1 MAHGDDD
8 LMMILTPGRSDVPRT
23 GAALPQPACQVD
35 ISILCRC
42 VDITPLPP
50 PPPQEPGDLRV
61 PAPGRVRRARVPGLG
76 GRPRAGARAV
86 RAGQAAPQHGG
97 LHPLDTGDL
106 HPPEYT
112 EYIIQLIPWHRT

>member
-1 MAHGDDD
+1 MMMYRDDD

-42 VDITPLPP
+42 VDITPPL
-50 PPPQEPGDLRV
+50 PPQEPGDLRV

-76 GRPRAGARAV
+76 GGPRAGARAV

-97 LHPLDTGDL
+97 LHPLDTGGSVPWCRCRCD
-106 HPPEYT
+106 T
-112 EYIIQLIPWHRT
+112 PWHRT